1 MAANAA
7 IIAIHIIFIITLTH
21 QTERKEEGYLRKVK
35 DACYLHGEALSCVKY
50 KAIKLAKNAIFP
62 KVTNETIRASHM
74 ISFVPLDEE
83 TIRKFDAQDVS
94 LNVSEGRGLLSE
106 WSELTK
112 YIVKVVKDFF
122 KTKGLRVALPDGA
135 RAIEDDVE
143 EEGRGKRKKLA
154 LVIPF
159 LTLMAVLKAKLL
171 LLPILLAVLLIKKLL
186 LAAALLIP
194 SLLHTLKACKVHH
207 APMHSYFGSADT
219 SDFSTGYSNN
229 FVSSSGYPK
238 DWASNRAYA
247 LSKPRVTPQPGY
259 VTAPGGMA

>member
-21 QTERKEEGYLRKVK
+21 QSERKEEGYLRKVK
-35 DACYLHGEALSCVKY
+35 DACYLRGEALSCVKY

-94 LNVSEGRGLLSE
+94 LDVSEGRGLLSE

-194 SLLHTLKACKVHH
+194 SLLHTLKACKFY
-207 APMHSYFGSADT
+207 AMWCGPTTSSLLFGLMAIKYIHSNAAWNIRYLVEKHPKEPENT
-219 SDFSTGYSNN
+219 LTGNEN
-229 FVSSSGYPK
+229 VPLRK
-238 DWASNRAYA
+238 LPNC
-247 LSKPRVTPQPGY
+247 
-259 VTAPGGMA
+259 